1 MGQFLGWASYD
12 LPESNSEAIGWRVRR
27 IKNIRYGLIHDAG
40 EEQIE
45 QLIAELKEKFNYDY
59 HADG

>member
-27 IKNIRYGLIHDAG
+27 IKNIRYGLIADTG

-45 QLIAELKEKFNYDY
+45 QLIKELKEKFNYEYEED
-59 HADG
+59 

>member
-1 MGQFLGWASYD
+1 MGNFLGWASYD
-12 LPESNSEAIGWRVRR
+12 LPESNSEAIDWRVRR
-27 IKNIRYGLIHDAG
+27 IANIRNGLIHDAG

-59 HADG
+59 YAEG